1 MQHLSRHQNS
11 LWVGFIMDLAL
22 MPNFVEIEV
31 IQDMNKQA
39 TLWYQACSVL
49 ALTVGKEHEY
59 YENVRLPNQKKG

>member
-11 LWVGFIMDLAL
+11 LSVGFIIDLVL
-22 MPNFVEIEV
+22 PNLVEIEI

-49 ALTVGKEHEY
+49 TLTAGKEHE
-59 YENVRLPNQKKG
+59 